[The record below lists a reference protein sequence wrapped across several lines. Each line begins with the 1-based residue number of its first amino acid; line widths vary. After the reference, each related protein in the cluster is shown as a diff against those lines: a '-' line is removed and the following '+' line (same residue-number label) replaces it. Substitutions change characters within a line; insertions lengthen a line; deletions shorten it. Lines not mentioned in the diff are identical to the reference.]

1 MCHLNQQLPTTASSR
16 HRLTLIATTFNTN
29 PLPLVASVLDSEV
42 LDLFILG
49 LGLVLRLLLPLVY
62 DLRRFGRMLRTMV
75 AAIRVVVYGA
85 VCTMMLWALVGSTP

>member
-1 MCHLNQQLPTTASSR
+1 MCPLNQQLPTTASSR

-49 LGLVLRLLLPLVY
+49 IGLVLRLLLPLVY

-85 VCTMMLWALVGSTP
+85 VR